1 MSDTF
6 LKELDITNFRSIRGH
21 VHAPLDAKV
30 VLIHGENGAGK
41 TSLLSA
47 IEYGLTANV
56 QALHRADPDYAK
68 HLLHRSATEGKIAV
82 KTDNAGIE
90 KRFDAVFDQTGAHSW
105 SRLEPREAS
114 FFSERAFLPQSLLS
128 QLLQIYQES
137 RSDAASPLA
146 KFVGNLLGLDRL
158 DALEAGLKPL
168 GDVRNLRKAVDSW
181 APAENE
187 KDRREQFVNDR
198 KQVVSSLDKSI
209 ATSLDEMKE
218 VGSELRLRSQIV
230 PVAMESIL
238 LELKKA
244 DETKEYD
251 QLIDRQRMLHSI
263 RRQIASSE
271 ANVLQPASQ
280 AEAEAAAARAAF
292 ATWEQTNSELLAA
305 LRARITELL
314 PTMKLSS
321 DLFSLEAE
329 ALASLQREH
338 QQIFVQAE
346 QIRQDL
352 RRLVIAQ
359 NELEAAQQQMTIID
373 AEVGQLSA
381 NAGVL
386 SSVLGELGSYINN
399 DICPVCERDFSE
411 LHQGSLHEHVQR
423 RVVHLSASASRLLT
437 LGKSRGESQQVVGR
451 LQVEVETLEGRKTQ
465 PEALTALDRRSAQL
479 GSVIAE
485 LQKMGP
491 FIAEGAR
498 LRADD
503 VALRRVFNELQ
514 ARSSVLLDARD
525 TINEFAKS
533 IGSSGL
539 GPEEGIDA
547 AAERL
552 TQNLQDE
559 QERLD
564 KRLALRRRGQEL
576 ISSLQSD
583 LKRKEEAARL
593 LEADSTELKRMTAA
607 LHTAQSLRT
616 QGQTIRDAVEGVR
629 SAIIRSVF
637 NNQLNRVWR
646 DLFIRLAPSE
656 PFVPAFRIPESETRQ
671 LQPRLV
677 TLHRDTGEQGGTPGA
692 MLSAGNLNTAALTL
706 FMALHLSVSKVL
718 PWLILDDPVQSMDDV
733 HIAHFAAL
741 LRTLSKEH
749 DRQVIIAVHDRQLFE
764 YLRLELSPAFPDDSL
779 ITLELARGPRRDTI
793 CLNDRFEFREET
805 ALRATA

>member
-1 MSDTF
+1 MSDVF

-21 VHAPLDAKV
+21 MHVPLDAKV

-47 IEYGLTANV
+47 IEYGLTGNV
-56 QALHRADPDYAK
+56 QALHRADPDYTK

-82 KTDNAGIE
+82 KTDNGGIE
-90 KRFDAVFDQTGAHSW
+90 KRFDAVLNETGAHSW
-105 SRLEPREAS
+105 SRLEPQEAS

-198 KQVVSSLDKSI
+198 KQVVSSLSKAI
-209 ATSLDEMKE
+209 VASLDELKE
-218 VGSELRLRSQIV
+218 VGSELGLTSQIL
-230 PVAMESIL
+230 PTALDFIL
-238 LELKKA
+238 LELKKD

-251 QLIDRQRMLHSI
+251 QLIDRQRTLNSI

-292 ATWEQTNSELLAA
+292 ATWERTNSESLAA

-314 PTMKLSS
+314 PAMKLSS
-321 DLFSLEAE
+321 DLFSLETE
-329 ALASLQREH
+329 AMAPLQREH
-338 QQIFVQAE
+338 QQIIAQAE

-352 RRLVIAQ
+352 RRLVVAQ
-359 NELEAAQQQMTIID
+359 KELDAAQQQMTTID

-381 NAGVL
+381 DAGSL

-399 DICPVCERDFSE
+399 DTCPVCERDFSE
-411 LHQGSLHEHVQR
+411 LNQGSLHEHVQR
-423 RVVHLSASASRLLT
+423 RVVHLSASAARLLT
-437 LGKSRGESQQVVGR
+437 LGKSKGESQLVVGR
-451 LQVEVETLEGRKTQ
+451 LQVEVETLEGRKAQ
-465 PEALTALDRRSAQL
+465 PEALTALDRRSALL
-479 GSVIAE
+479 GSAIAE
-485 LQKMGP
+485 LQKMEP
-491 FIAEGAR
+491 SVREGAR

-503 VALRRVFNELQ
+503 ASHRRGFNQLQ
-514 ARSSVLLDARD
+514 ARSSVLLDARE

-533 IGSSGL
+533 IGSSAL

-552 TQNLQDE
+552 ARTLQAE

-564 KRLALRRRGQEL
+564 KRLSLRRKGQEL
-576 ISSLQSD
+576 INSLQSD
-583 LKRKEEAARL
+583 AKRKEEATRL
-593 LEADSTELKRMTAA
+593 LEADAAELKRMTAA
-607 LHTAQSLRT
+607 LQTAQALRT
-616 QGQTIRDAVEGVR
+616 QGQTIRDTVEGVR
-629 SAIIRSVF
+629 SAIIRRVF

-656 PFVPAFRIPESETRQ
+656 PFVPAFRIPEAQTRQ
-671 LQPRLV
+671 LQPKLV
-677 TLHRDTGEQGGTPGA
+677 TLHRDTNEQGGTPGA

-706 FMALHLSVSKVL
+706 FTALHLSVSKVL

-779 ITLELARGPRRDTI
+779 ITLELVRGPRRDTV
-793 CLNDRFEFREET
+793 CLTDRFEYREET
-805 ALRATA
+805 ALLATA